1 MISQTQRLTSL
12 DIFRGITIASMLL
25 VNNPGSWSHIYPPL
39 KHADWHGWTLTDLIF
54 PFFLFI
60 VGVAIKLSLDK
71 YILTNVEPT
80 KILWRIVRRSLLLFL
95 LGLILHGFPN
105 YNLRE
110 IRIPGVLQRI
120 SVCYFFS
127 ALLYWAITK
136 KENEQI
142 KTSPVILSC
151 TIVMLLTL
159 YYVLMTFVPV
169 PGIGKSIL
177 SADRKDANLAAYID
191 RLVFTE
197 KHLWKVSKTWDPEGL
212 LTTIP
217 AIGTTLTG
225 LLCAWWIKQKIDEY
239 KKVVILFTV
248 GFLTF
253 LLSFFCDI
261 FMPINKSLW
270 TPAYVLL
277 SSGLASCMLAICYWF
292 YDIEKKTF
300 LSKPFLIFGTN
311 AITVFFLSGLFA
323 RILNLLKIA
332 DTPVKQFFYE
342 KILLLVTFHK
352 YRLASL
358 IYALLFVLLWQ
369 GIMSIF
375 YKKKI
380 FIKL

>member
-1 MISQTQRLTSL
+1 MNTQTQRLTSL

-25 VNNPGSWSHIYPPL
+25 VNNPGSWSYIYPPL
-39 KHADWHGWTLTDLIF
+39 KHAEWHGWTLTDLIF

-71 YILTNVEPT
+71 YILTNVKLS
-80 KILWRIVRRSLLLFL
+80 KILWRILRRSLLLFI
-95 LGLILHGFPN
+95 LGLILHGFP
-105 YNLRE
+105 YYKLTE

-120 SVCYFFS
+120 SLCYFFS
-127 ALLYWAITK
+127 ALIYLSIIK

-142 KTSPVILSC
+142 KFSPK
-151 TIVMLLTL
+151 TIVLIVVILLTL

-169 PGIGKSIL
+169 PGIGRSIL

-191 RLVFTE
+191 RIVFTE
-197 KHLWKVSKTWDPEGL
+197 KHLWKSSRTWDPEGL
-212 LTTIP
+212 LSTIP

-239 KKVVILFTV
+239 KNVIILFVV

-253 LLSFFCDI
+253 LSSFFCDI

-277 SSGLASCMLAICYWF
+277 SSGLAACMLAICYWF

-300 LSKPFLIFGTN
+300 LSKPFLVFGTN

-323 RILNLLKIA
+323 RILNLIKIS
-332 DTPVKQFFYE
+332 DVSIKQLFYE
-342 KILLLVTFHK
+342 KILLLITFHK

-358 IYALLFVLLWQ
+358 IYAILFVLLWY
-369 GIMSIF
+369 GIISVF